1 MTLYLRT
8 AQSLEGPWTPDIE
21 VYTATPIDGG
31 LVYAG
36 VAHPYLDPSGK
47 TLVMSFT
54 NNNRIE
60 VVKAWFK

>member
-1 MTLYLRT
+1 MRT
-8 AQSLEGPWTPDIE
+8 AKSLEGPWTPDLEI
-21 VYTATPIDGG
+21 YTTTPIDDG

-36 VAHPYLDPSGK
+36 VAHPYLDSSGMS
-47 TLVMSFT
+47 LVVSYT